1 MEVSFDAML
10 KDNARLFQQIV
21 DDRSRMKNSGD
32 IEVYLYEFPEPGRVV
47 VFESLSISKRL

>member
-32 IEVYLYEFPEPGRVV
+32 IEVYLYEFPESGRVV